1 MSLISVIMPD
11 RQKKEYVH
19 KAIKS
24 VMGQTYKKFELIII
38 FDDEKKDDLNFIRSI
53 TKNKKKLK

>member
-1 MSLISVIMPD
+1 MPY

-24 VMGQTYKKFELIII
+24 VIGQTYKKFELIII
-38 FDDEKKDDLNFIRSI
+38 FDDEKKDDLSFIKSI
-53 TKNKKKLK
+53 TKNKKKN

>member
-1 MSLISVIMPD
+1 MPY

-38 FDDEKKDDLNFIRSI
+38 FDDEKKMILI
-53 TKNKKKLK
+53 L